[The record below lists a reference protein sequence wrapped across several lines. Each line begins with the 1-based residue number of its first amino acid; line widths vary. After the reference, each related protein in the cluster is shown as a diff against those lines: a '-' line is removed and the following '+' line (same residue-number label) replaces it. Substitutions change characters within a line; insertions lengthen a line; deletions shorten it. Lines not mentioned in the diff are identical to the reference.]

1 MYDSTTGNQSWAI
14 GLFMMKKPRG
24 ILHLAMFDYQPA
36 TNKQISKHWRYNDWL
51 SSIPDVP
58 QAI

>member
-1 MYDSTTGNQSWAI
+1 MDLPE
-14 GLFMMKKPRG
+14 LFMMKKPRG
-24 ILHLAMFDYQPA
+24 IVHLAMFDYQRA